1 MWKGRL
7 SERCTVGRLVC
18 TAALVSDAEENL
30 RYKRIFKIEWQ
41 QICSARS
48 DGKYT
53 EKPNQSDLTFSIWRA
68 SSRRDKCKVLAKTQA
83 QKISSGGKEDQFFPS
98 TKIRLSL
105 SLSLG
110 ASEEMQKIASQKTRV
125 LAESHVQRGCK
136 CGCYIYSHKYKLG
149 HPCSKYQYNFLGYFE
164 CCRFK
169 TGRTDSQFFIIIVMV
184 IVIIIIVIMIMLI
197 NDSRG
202 VVQLCA

>member
-68 SSRRDKCKVLAKTQA
+68 SSRRDKCKVVAKTQA

-98 TKIRLSL
+98 TQIRLSL
-105 SLSLG
+105 SLWVRRRKCKKLRRRKREFWRRATFRGG
-110 ASEEMQKIASQKTRV
+110 ASVGVIFTVTSINSATHAAST
-125 LAESHVQRGCK
+125 STG
-136 CGCYIYSHKYKLG
+136 
-149 HPCSKYQYNFLGYFE
+149 FLGYFE

-169 TGRTDSQFFIIIVMV
+169 TGRTDSQFFIVMV